1 MNFLDQAI
9 CVVGGALGGCAVADG
24 LLTALEGDTANG
36 LFMLALGLTLVATTI
51 FVMHRRAL

>member
-1 MNFLDQAI
+1 MNFLDQTI
-9 CVVGGALGGCAVADG
+9 CVVGGALGGLAVADG
-24 LLTALEGDTANG
+24 LLTVLAGDTANG

>member
-1 MNFLDQAI
+1 MTFLDQTI

-24 LLTALEGDTANG
+24 LLTLVEGQTFNG

-51 FVMHRRAL
+51 FVMRRRVL

>member
-9 CVVGGALGGCAVADG
+9 CVVGGALGGLAVADG
-24 LLTALEGDTANG
+24 LLTLVEGQTFNG
-36 LFMLALGLTLVATTI
+36 CFMLALGLTLVATTI

>member
-1 MNFLDQAI
+1 MNFLDQTI

-36 LFMLALGLTLVATTI
+36 LFMLALGLTLVATTV
-51 FVMHRRAL
+51 FVVSRRAL